1 MIYDYSALKNKYS
14 EYSNVN
20 QKLSLEAKKGK
31 LIRIRKGLYSDN
43 LKEDAPIIANVCY
56 GPSYISFEYALYHYG
71 LIPEFVSMYTS
82 ACYNKKNNKTFITQ
96 NVTFEYR
103 SIPND
108 AFPYGIMYEKN
119 EMGLRYKIASKEKAL
134 CDILYSKYPVR
145 SIKDLKIL
153 LFEDLRIDENEFYKL
168 DFNFII
174 ELAPLYHSNSINTLS
189 KYISEVK
196 RNGHIN
202 WTNS

>member
-108 AFPYGIMYEKN
+108 VFPYGIMYEKN

>member
-202 WTNS
+202 

>member
-14 EYSNVN
+14 EYSNLN
-20 QKLSLEAKKGK
+20 QKLSIETKKGK
-31 LIRIRKGLYSDN
+31 LIRIRRGLYSDN

-82 ACYNKKNNKTFITQ
+82 ACYNKKNNKSYITQ

-168 DFNFII
+168 DFNYII
-174 ELAPLYHSNSINTLS
+174 ELAPLYHSNSLNTLA
-189 KYISEVK
+189 KYVSEVK
-196 RNGHIN
+196 KNGHIN
-202 WTNS
+202 

>member
-1 MIYDYSALKNKYS
+1 MIYDYSTLKNKYS
-14 EYSNVN
+14 EYSNLN
-20 QKLSLEAKKGK
+20 QKLSIETKKGK
-31 LIRIRKGLYSDN
+31 LIRIRRGLYSDN
-43 LKEDAPIIANVCY
+43 LKEDAPIVANVCY

-82 ACYNKKNNKTFITQ
+82 ACYNKKNNKSYITQ

-168 DFNFII
+168 DFNSII
-174 ELAPLYHSNSINTLS
+174 ELAPLYHSNSLNTLA
-189 KYISEVK
+189 KYVSEVNK
-196 RNGHIN
+196 NGHIN
-202 WTNS
+202 

>member
-1 MIYDYSALKNKYS
+1 MVYDYSALKNKYS

-20 QKLSLEAKKGK
+20 QKLSIEAKKGK

-82 ACYNKKNNKTFITQ
+82 ASYNKKNNKTFITQ
-96 NVTFEYR
+96 NVVFEYR

-134 CDILYSKYPVR
+134 CDTLYSKYPVR

-174 ELAPLYHSNSINTLS
+174 ELAPLYHSNSLNTLS